1 MLTLLLIL
9 GIIFEIAILITAQRR
24 FNVTEKKEI
33 KRAVSLFVG
42 DKKIPLNPFTQD
54 ILSEINIA
62 VINTLKKVTD
72 TDSVQIKI
80 SIDPLEKS

>member
-1 MLTLLLIL
+1 M
-9 GIIFEIAILITAQRR
+9 
-24 FNVTEKKEI
+24 TEKKEI
-33 KRAVSLFVG
+33 KRAVSLYVG

-72 TDSVQIKI
+72 TDTLQIKI
-80 SIDPLEKS
+80 SIDPPAKS